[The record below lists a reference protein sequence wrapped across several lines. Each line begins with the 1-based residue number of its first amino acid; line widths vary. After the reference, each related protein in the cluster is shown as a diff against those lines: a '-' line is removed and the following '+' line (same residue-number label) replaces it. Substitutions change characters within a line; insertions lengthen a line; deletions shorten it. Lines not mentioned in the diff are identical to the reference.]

1 MGRCRL
7 RIDDLPPELRAQ
19 AEAQLGGSC
28 ERVQRR
34 PPQRAELTETERR
47 FAADILAGLDGTV
60 LTQAVTLRFGD
71 GTSYTP
77 DFVRVARDGLTAYEV
92 KGGHLGRVAWSRH
105 GVERFRRARDV
116 FGFAIAFELW
126 HYRSDGTWERL
137 E

>member
-47 FAADILAGLDGTV
+47 FALDILGGLDGAI
-60 LTQAVTLRFGD
+60 LAQQITLHFDD
-71 GTSYTP
+71 GTSYRP
-77 DFVRVARDGLTAYEV
+77 DYVRIASDGVTAYEV
-92 KGGHLGRVAWSRH
+92 KGGHLGKVAWSRH

-126 HYRSDGTWERL
+126 AWRDGLWERV